1 MGGRWPKVEGVSA
14 VRRVDVTIGGDPWSE
29 LIAARTA
36 EPAALR
42 VSPVALRAL
51 YVPEEP
57 EADAWPQ
64 LPDGGV
70 VTELG
75 SGR

>member
-1 MGGRWPKVEGVSA
+1 MGGRWPRVEGVAA
-14 VRRVDVTIGGDPWSE
+14 VRRVDVTIGGDPWAE
-29 LIAARTA
+29 LLAVTRSV
-36 EPAALR
+36 PPVVR
-42 VSPVALRAL
+42 VSPATLRAL
-51 YVPEEP
+51 YAPDEP
-57 EADAWPQ
+57 DADAWPQ

>member
-1 MGGRWPKVEGVSA
+1 VEGVAA
-14 VRRVDVTIGGDPWSE
+14 VRRVDVTIGGDAWAE
-29 LIAARTA
+29 LIAATR
-36 EPAALR
+36 PSPVPALR

-51 YVPEEP
+51 YAPTDA
-57 EADAWPQ
+57 EAAEWPQ